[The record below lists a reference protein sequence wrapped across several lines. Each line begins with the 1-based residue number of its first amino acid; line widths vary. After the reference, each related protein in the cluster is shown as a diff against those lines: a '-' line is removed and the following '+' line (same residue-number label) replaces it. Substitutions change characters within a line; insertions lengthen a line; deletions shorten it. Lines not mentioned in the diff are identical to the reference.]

1 MDELDES
8 QLEEVEE
15 EIDIFKMQAKK
26 NLNRNPVIKKKRI
39 IGENEPNNFHRLNKK
54 LYYSIDDG
62 DLIQIVDLISRFL
75 LYLIHFF

>member
-26 NLNRNPVIKKKRI
+26 NLNRNIVIKKGR
-39 IGENEPNNFHRLNKK
+39 R
-54 LYYSIDDG
+54 
-62 DLIQIVDLISRFL
+62 
-75 LYLIHFF
+75 